1 MTTGRSL
8 DELLAEIDG
17 LAASAPR
24 LVVGLCGPPG
34 VGKSTVADLLTDR
47 LGERAT
53 VLGMDG
59 FHLADEVLAELGLS
73 DVKGAPE
80 TFDPDGFV
88 QLLDRVRSAIDRPVY
103 APSFDRSIEAAVAG
117 SVAIRPEHRVVIVE
131 GNYLLMEG
139 AWAPV
144 RPLLDLTV
152 YLQLD
157 GEERRRRLIERH
169 IRHGRSRDAA
179 IEWVDRS
186 DEANARRIAAT
197 AGLAD
202 RRLDFDSNH

>member
-1 MTTGRSL
+1 MTERSL
-8 DELLAEIDG
+8 DELLATIDG
-17 LAASAPR
+17 LAASTPR
-24 LVVGLCGPPG
+24 IVVGLCGPPG
-34 VGKSTVADLLTDR
+34 VGKSTVAELLAER

-88 QLLDRVRSAIDRPVY
+88 QLLERVRSTIDRPVY

-117 SVAIRPEHRVVIVE
+117 RLVIRPEHRVVIVE
-131 GNYLLMEG
+131 GNYLLMDG

-186 DEANARRIAAT
+186 DEANARRIEAT

-202 RRLDFDSNH
+202 RRLDLDSNY